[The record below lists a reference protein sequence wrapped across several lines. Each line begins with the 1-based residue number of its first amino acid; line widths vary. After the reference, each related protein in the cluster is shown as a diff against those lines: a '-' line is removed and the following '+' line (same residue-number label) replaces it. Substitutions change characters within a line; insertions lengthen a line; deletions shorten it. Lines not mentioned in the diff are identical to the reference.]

1 LKSLARITFPE
12 PEKACVYCFVGRLP
26 NAGNAGVILKVLSH
40 PWKMLYRGYTEALQ
54 ISLVANSGLHQHLRR
69 MDCTQRQNH
78 LSSDT
83 DTLDFAVASYFYSR
97 YPRARK
103 DQSRDQGVGEHGQV
117 WSIHVRKSI
126 RAKDRKALPI
136 SNPPIG
142 KSAAADT
149 FHHAT
154 VVTVEGWNANR
165 AYTLKRRRDDRV
177 SVRRRLDKEETTGA
191 TAIWVWSTVPV
202 FDPPIDLQQALGLTP
217 DRLRVSI
224 GYGSTAYK

>member
-83 DTLDFAVASYFYSR
+83 DTWTLPWRAISTPDTLVPEKISRATRAS
-97 YPRARK
+97 
-103 DQSRDQGVGEHGQV
+103 V
-117 WSIHVRKSI
+117 
-126 RAKDRKALPI
+126 
-136 SNPPIG
+136 
-142 KSAAADT
+142 
-149 FHHAT
+149 
-154 VVTVEGWNANR
+154 
-165 AYTLKRRRDDRV
+165 
-177 SVRRRLDKEETTGA
+177 
-191 TAIWVWSTVPV
+191 STVR
-202 FDPPIDLQQALGLTP
+202 FG
-217 DRLRVSI
+217 RSM
-224 GYGSTAYK
+224 